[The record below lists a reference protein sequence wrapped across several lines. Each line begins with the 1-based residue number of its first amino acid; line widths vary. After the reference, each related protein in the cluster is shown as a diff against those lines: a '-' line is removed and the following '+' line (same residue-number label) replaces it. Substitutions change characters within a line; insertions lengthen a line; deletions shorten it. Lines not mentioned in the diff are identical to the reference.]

1 MKYQGELALE
11 EEVLQQLEEQGYE
24 RVNINSHEQL
34 VQNFRAILNERNK
47 ENLNNTPLSDAE
59 FSRLMVDISDK
70 SVFESAM
77 QLRDSYTLERDDE
90 SKVYLYFLNTD
101 HWCQNKFQVTH
112 QVSVEDQFKGR
123 YDVTILINGLPLV
136 QIELKRSGIAITQA
150 FNQIERYRKHNYRGL
165 FRFIQLFVVSNK
177 KETRYYANSDKE
189 IFKSFMF
196 YWSDAQNRR
205 INNLKEFI
213 ETFLDRCR
221 IAKMISR

>member
-1 MKYQGELALE
+1 Y
-11 EEVLQQLEEQGYE
+11 
-24 RVNINSHEQL
+24 
-34 VQNFRAILNERNK
+34 
-47 ENLNNTPLSDAE
+47 NTPLSDAE

-77 QLRDSYTLERDDE
+77 QLRDSYALERDDE
-90 SKVYLYFLNTD
+90 TKVYLYFFDTD

-165 FRFIQLFVVSNK
+165 FRFI
-177 KETRYYANSDKE
+177 
-189 IFKSFMF
+189 
-196 YWSDAQNRR
+196 
-205 INNLKEFI
+205 
-213 ETFLDRCR
+213 
-221 IAKMISR
+221 

>member
-11 EEVLQQLEEQGYE
+11 EEVLQQLESQGYE
-24 RVNINSHEQL
+24 RVNINSYKQL

-90 SKVYLYFLNTD
+90 TKVYLYFFDTD

-177 KETRYYANSDKE
+177 KKRVT
-189 IFKSFMF
+189 M
-196 YWSDAQNRR
+196 
-205 INNLKEFI
+205 
-213 ETFLDRCR
+213 R
-221 IAKMISR
+221 IATRKSLKALCSIGAMPKIVVSITLKNLSRPSLIVVALRK

>member
-11 EEVLQQLEEQGYE
+11 EEVLQQLESQGYE

-34 VQNFRAILNERNK
+34 VQNFRAILNEHNK

-112 QVSVEDQFKGR
+112 KF
-123 YDVTILINGLPLV
+123 P
-136 QIELKRSGIAITQA
+136 
-150 FNQIERYRKHNYRGL
+150 
-165 FRFIQLFVVSNK
+165 
-177 KETRYYANSDKE
+177 
-189 IFKSFMF
+189 
-196 YWSDAQNRR
+196 
-205 INNLKEFI
+205 
-213 ETFLDRCR
+213 
-221 IAKMISR
+221 